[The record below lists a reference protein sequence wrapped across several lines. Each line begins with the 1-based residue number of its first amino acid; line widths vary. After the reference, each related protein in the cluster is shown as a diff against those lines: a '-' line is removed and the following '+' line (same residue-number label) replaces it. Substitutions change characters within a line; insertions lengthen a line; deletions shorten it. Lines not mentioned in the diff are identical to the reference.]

1 MAIPRN
7 QRFRQDRFT
16 EPILRLVH
24 ELTERDRQSHIL
36 PEEFAPTPGADLQE
50 IISSI
55 HSEMG
60 HLFSEIDRKRLKYN
74 EIRWQNTVRQEIPDL
89 IEAGLIERV
98 VPGRFRLTEA
108 GRGRIDQNP

>member
-16 EPILRLVH
+16 EPILRFVH
-24 ELTERDRQSHIL
+24 ELTEEDRQSQSYIL
-36 PEEFAPTPGADLQE
+36 LEEFAPTPGADLQD
-50 IISSI
+50 IISRV

-60 HLFSEIDRKRLKYN
+60 HLFNEIDRGRLRHN
-74 EIRWQNTVRQEIPDL
+74 EIRWQNTVRQEIADL

-98 VPGRFRLTEA
+98 MRGRFRLTEA
-108 GRGRIDQNP
+108 GRRRINL